1 MHGLHLFGFILCLLI
16 IWSYDICHSHTHK
29 TGWPTGRVCI
39 FVCVCVMILRHLW
52 HSHMFIRV
60 TLIRPGGP
68 PAVFVFVC
76 NCVCLCLCLWLY
88 DICQTVT
95 HIRPGGPLA
104 VFGRV
109 AVMQIYSAHLE
120 HSIQKS
126 TAWRQSTVELTYKS
140 TVEMHN
146 KSTVKMPCK
155 STAWRNRRLLSRD
168 TLSTS
173 CFYPSTS
180 SYLPFSIPINTC
192 SHANLL

>member
-1 MHGLHLFGFILCLLI
+1 MTSATVTHIRPGGPLAVYGFVLVCVCVSLCLCL
-16 IWSYDICHSHTHK
+16 Y
-29 TGWPTGRVCI
+29 
-39 FVCVCVMILRHLW
+39 VCVMILWHLP
-52 HSHMFIRV
+52 HSHTSGR
-60 TLIRPGGP
+60 
-68 PAVFVFVC
+68 
-76 NCVCLCLCLWLY
+76 
-88 DICQTVT
+88 
-95 HIRPGGPLA
+95 RPGGPLA

-146 KSTVKMPCK
+146 KSTVKMPYK